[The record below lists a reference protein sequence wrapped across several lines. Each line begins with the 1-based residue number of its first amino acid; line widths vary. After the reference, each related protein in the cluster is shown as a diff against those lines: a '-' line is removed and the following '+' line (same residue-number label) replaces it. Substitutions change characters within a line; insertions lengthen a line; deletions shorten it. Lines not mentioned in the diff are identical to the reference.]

1 MHTTD
6 QAHRVI
12 FIDLMRAIA
21 VLQMVQGHTI
31 DVLLAQDFRTP
42 EFSVFAIW
50 NFLRGMTAPI
60 FMFTAGTVFT
70 YLFHSV
76 KKPFEKNYRVKKG
89 IRRGLLLI
97 FLGYML
103 KYPTWKVVDFSGVTQ
118 DKWSLFLSVD
128 VLQLIGVGLLIIIL
142 ILFIAEKLKLN
153 FTNVFIVISTLVFVS
168 SPFIEA
174 IDWKSILPEIIAAY
188 LYTGTGSLFPLF
200 PWTGYVIAGGVLGC
214 YLSQNPLVFKTIRF
228 SILLAIFGATF
239 TLIALLSNKI
249 LYALQIHILNPQTEP
264 STIFYRMGFI
274 LLLTA
279 IVSYISLRVNK
290 IPQIIILAGRNTLL
304 IYVVHLII
312 LFGSA
317 WSPGIDLLW
326 GRSFSGWQ
334 SFSAALLMIILMTV
348 MVLVIHKYKIRNKD
362 LVT

>member
-31 DVLLAQDFRTP
+31 DVLLAQNFRTA
-42 EFSVFAIW
+42 EFPVFAIW

-89 IRRGLLLI
+89 IRRGVLLI

-103 KYPTWKVVDFSGVTQ
+103 KYPTWKLFDFSEVTQ
-118 DKWSLFLSVD
+118 EKWSLFLSVD
-128 VLQLIGVGLLIIIL
+128 VLQLIGVGLLIVIL
-142 ILFIAEKLKLN
+142 LLFIAEKLELN
-153 FTNVFIVISTLVFVS
+153 FTTVFIVISTLVFVS
-168 SPFIEA
+168 SPFFET
-174 IDWKSILPEIIAAY
+174 IDWKSILPEIIVAY
-188 LYTGTGSLFPLF
+188 LYSGTGSLFPLF
-200 PWTGYVIAGGVLGC
+200 PWSGYVIAGGVLGC
-214 YLSQNPLVFKTIRF
+214 YLSQNPLVFKTTRF
-228 SILLAIFGATF
+228 SILLAIFGAAF

-264 STIFYRMGFI
+264 STIFYRMGFV

-326 GRSFSGWQ
+326 GYSFSGWQ
-334 SFSAALLMIILMTV
+334 SFFAALLMIILMTI
-348 MVLVIHKYKIRNKD
+348 MVLVIHKFKIRNKD